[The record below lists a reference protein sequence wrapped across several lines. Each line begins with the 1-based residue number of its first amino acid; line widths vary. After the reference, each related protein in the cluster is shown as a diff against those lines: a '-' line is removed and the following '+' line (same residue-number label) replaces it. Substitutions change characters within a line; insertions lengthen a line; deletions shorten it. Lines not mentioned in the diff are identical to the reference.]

1 MQTES
6 SSIVPA
12 PIIEMKEESDHW
24 YITNGVTAVGPVSYE
39 LMTRGVEAGRIP
51 AGSFVRHQSW
61 KVWKKLEE
69 LGELTKKQRE
79 ATVEHFAQVSASAE
93 ARASNPHHDPPPPPP
108 DLEEL
113 EASPATDEA
122 RPPSLR
128 PSEVDPVAVLA
139 SALSLDSALALA
151 VSTSV
156 AASGAHIGF
165 LHYVRQDLGAT
176 VTTYCHGPESEVL
189 LGERL
194 ASNDA
199 ALVAA
204 QAGHTVIGE
213 PRLGEAGRYIAG
225 RMARCLPGPRGVAM
239 VPIILNGLLYAM
251 IEVGRAT
258 KPFRAHEIARVEHVA
273 ETVANRITSMG
284 WR

>member
-1 MQTES
+1 MQAES

-12 PIIEMKEESDHW
+12 PIIDMKDDSDRW
-24 YITNGVTAVGPVSYE
+24 YVTNGVTAVGPVSFS
-39 LMTRGVEAGRIP
+39 LMTRGVESGRIP
-51 AGSFVRHQSW
+51 AGSFVRHESW
-61 KVWKKLEE
+61 KVWKKLDELEE
-69 LGELTKKQRE
+69 LTQKQRAE
-79 ATVEHFAQVSASAE
+79 TVEHFAQVSASAE
-93 ARASNPHHDPPPPPP
+93 ERASNPHHDPPPPPP
-108 DLEEL
+108 SHEEL
-113 EASPATDEA
+113 EATADEA

-128 PSEVDPVAVLA
+128 PSEVDPVGVLA